1 MKWNV
6 FISLELTKH
15 PGPSLAFLFI
25 YLFVFFLS
33 FFLPLHLLLHP
44 TLSPPFV
51 IFFRFCFRYSKSVD
65 WKFYAQQISTSL
77 SPANDQRVET
87 MDNAEACI
95 YIYIRI
101 SVRVYVCVR
110 SKFYN
115 SRYIGPFID
124 PMFFRANSSVPG
136 KSMERVNDDPAKPSS
151 HLRIEYQDSSSAIN
165 VQQNRTIRRLDRWRW
180 INNKTLIYTI
190 VSIVQTFRVRTL
202 YH

>member
-15 PGPSLAFLFI
+15 PGPLWLFLFI
-25 YLFVFFLS
+25 YLFVCFLP
-33 FFLPLHLLLHP
+33 FFLPFFFFTPSPPPPPPLL
-44 TLSPPFV
+44 PPFV

-87 MDNAEACI
+87 MDNAEA
-95 YIYIRI
+95 YICVHTYMRACVRI
-101 SVRVYVCVR
+101 R

-124 PMFFRANSSVPG
+124 RNVFSSEFVRSRG
-136 KSMERVNDDPAKPSS
+136 RGTSMEHAANDDPAKPSS

-165 VQQNRTIRRLDRWRW
+165 AQQNRTMWRLDRWRW
-180 INNKTLIYTI
+180 RWINNETRYPD
-190 VSIVQTFRVRTL
+190 L
-202 YH
+202 YDP

>member
-15 PGPSLAFLFI
+15 PGPLWLFFI
-25 YLFVFFLS
+25 YLFVC
-33 FFLPLHLLLHP
+33 FLPFFFPFFFFTPSPPPPPPLL
-44 TLSPPFV
+44 PPFV

-87 MDNAEACI
+87 MDNAEA
-95 YIYIRI
+95 YICVHTYMRACVRI
-101 SVRVYVCVR
+101 R

-124 PMFFRANSSVPG
+124 RNVFSSEFVRSRG
-136 KSMERVNDDPAKPSS
+136 RGTSMEHAANDDPAKPSS
-151 HLRIEYQDSSSAIN
+151 HLRIE
-165 VQQNRTIRRLDRWRW
+165 
-180 INNKTLIYTI
+180 
-190 VSIVQTFRVRTL
+190 
-202 YH
+202 